1 MKPDDR
7 KSFVEIVI
15 GFAELKGKQISAPAL
30 ELYWRSMQHWSL
42 REFQMAAEQL
52 LRTCEFMPTP
62 KDFEDLRK
70 AGRPTAG
77 EAWSLA
83 RKHADSCL
91 SHGHVT
97 SGGTCGDPF
106 IDRVVHMV
114 GGYGVLF
121 MCESDKL
128 GFLERRFA
136 EHFATAQE
144 ATDTREAVPQLT
156 RQRPRVTSGPQRLST
171 VMLDLEPIE

>member
-1 MKPDDR
+1 VTPAD
-7 KSFVEIVI
+7 KSEFSKVLLA
-15 GFAELKGKQISAPAL
+15 FCELKGKQLSLAAVD
-30 ELYWRSMQHWSL
+30 LYWRSMQRWSL
-42 REFQMAAEQL
+42 RDFQMAAEQL

-97 SGGTCGDPF
+97 GGGTCGDPF
-106 IDRVVHMV
+106 IDRVVHMI

-144 ATDTREAVPQLT
+144 ATDTRDAVPQLT
-156 RQRPRVTSGPQRLST
+156 RQRPRVTDGPRRINAIS
-171 VMLDLEPIE
+171 LDLEPIE